1 MALNAII
8 TSRRKDAEIPSMPT
22 LEPKDKN
29 EKDIC
34 ELPKTDTDRKIDVP
48 QNVQQPIPSEPT
60 TSPKLPPPNK
70 RKTSILKDGIYS
82 KLGDKNVN
90 INEVTNITHHYDPLE
105 KVLAEKKKLEQT
117 VVNTKMKEDIRKAA
131 GECR

>member
-1 MALNAII
+1 MALNSII

-29 EKDIC
+29 EKDISK
-34 ELPKTDTDRKIDVP
+34 LPKTDTDRKTDVP
-48 QNVQQPIPSEPT
+48 QNVQQPSEPT